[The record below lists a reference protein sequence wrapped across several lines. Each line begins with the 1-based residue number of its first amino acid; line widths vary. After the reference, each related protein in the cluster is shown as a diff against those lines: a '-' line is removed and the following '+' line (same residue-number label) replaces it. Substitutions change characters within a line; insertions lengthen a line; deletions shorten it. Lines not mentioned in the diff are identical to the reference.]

1 MKKLLLAIVAA
12 YIVLMLTNY
21 LVHEVWLMSDYAAIP
36 ASHRSTAGIMHR
48 FWAMAVGQ
56 FFLRRSSLTS
66 IRAAQKKP
74 WLVQGI
80 RYGILI
86 AFLTVVPTALGEYVV
101 YIVPYQLAIK
111 WMIAGGIQMII
122 LGLIV
127 AGSSANRRLEG
138 AAEHTP
144 IVFCAFWRF
153 CLVRAAIVGD
163 AHCLAH
169 LAIHHAVRNNR
180 RARIRLG
187 FAGHGVTRT
196 RRIVLNRTHNHSR
209 TISGV

>member
-21 LVHEVWLMSDYAAIP
+21 LVHQIWLTSDYAAIP
-36 ASHRSTAGIMHR
+36 ASHRSLEGIMHR

-56 FFLRRSSLTS
+56 FIF
-66 IRAAQKKP
+66 AALFAYIYTRGAEKKP

-86 AFLTVVPTALGEYVV
+86 TLLTVVPTALGEYVV

-127 AGSSANRRLEG
+127 AGICSESA
-138 AAEHTP
+138 A
-144 IVFCAFWRF
+144 
-153 CLVRAAIVGD
+153 
-163 AHCLAH
+163 
-169 LAIHHAVRNNR
+169 
-180 RARIRLG
+180 
-187 FAGHGVTRT
+187 
-196 RRIVLNRTHNHSR
+196 
-209 TISGV
+209 

>member
-36 ASHRSTAGIMHR
+36 ASHRSNAGIMHR

-56 FFLRRSSLTS
+56 FFF
-66 IRAAQKKP
+66 AALFAYIYTRGAEKKP
-74 WLVQGI
+74 WIVQGI

-86 AFLTVVPTALGEYVV
+86 TFLTVVPTALSEYVV

-111 WMIAGGIQMII
+111 WMIAGGIQLII

-127 AGSSANRRLEG
+127 AGICSESA
-138 AAEHTP
+138 T
-144 IVFCAFWRF
+144 
-153 CLVRAAIVGD
+153 
-163 AHCLAH
+163 
-169 LAIHHAVRNNR
+169 
-180 RARIRLG
+180 
-187 FAGHGVTRT
+187 
-196 RRIVLNRTHNHSR
+196 
-209 TISGV
+209 